1 MSDLRLTLDTRDYS
15 ALVEIGRSL
24 IPTLAPGWT
33 DHNVHDPGIM
43 LMELVAW
50 IADAQ
55 TYALARSSRGE
66 REAYGHLLGLRLTGP
81 SPAQGLIWPLVSD
94 APAGTPTPWA
104 AGVTLDAGSAALPQR
119 QDAPP
124 FYTTSRVELTTAV
137 LTKVATVFADGS
149 TRDWTRA
156 NVQQGATFL
165 PFGQN
170 PQKGDRLQLTLE
182 GALIAAP
189 ATGAGISIGF
199 EIISDAAAAPPV
211 AGVTG
216 GAIKPCQPVQL
227 RVALSDGVAPWP
239 ISIQQDTTNGL
250 AQSGALLLAIDPGL
264 AGKAG
269 TFTLSIGSDDGFLIP
284 PRVQRLALNVLP
296 VNQVQLVSATQDPF
310 GTDLPDQ
317 ACQLDPPKPPNSLT
331 PPGLIYPVDDSF
343 TVMVANGSTLE
354 PWARTGD
361 LSSEGPDAKV
371 YALDEVNGIVTF
383 GNGINGRPPA
393 RGAALHVEYHVTA
406 GAGGNLPRGVQWKVA
421 GVAGAFGVNSDPTT
435 GGSSAVGLDGLRAIA
450 RQRVHSVRPI
460 VTTDDL
466 EQAAVAFADL
476 DVRRARELVP
486 DTGSRR
492 VAGSR
497 VLVAVGPH
505 DLDPASDTFEE
516 SALWLGEIR
525 RRLVPRLPL
534 GQRLEVIAPRLV
546 DVHVVTHLVA
556 APQLDPADV
565 QKAVEQALLAKFKI
579 TTTDGSLVWPFGRDI
594 TALTVKGWLRN
605 VDGVSH
611 VTDASLQG
619 PAASA
624 AGDRVALGITG
635 LPHLV
640 IAAGDIVVA
649 QSKIGGAA

>member
-1 MSDLRLTLDTRDYS
+1 MSDLRLQLDTRDFS

-81 SPAQGLIWPLVSD
+81 APAQGLIWPLASD

-104 AGVTLDAGSAALPQR
+104 AGVTLDAGTAAFPQR

-124 FYTTSRVELTTAV
+124 FYTTSRIELTTAA
-137 LTKVATVFADGS
+137 LTKVVTAFADGS

-165 PFGQN
+165 PFGQD
-170 PQKGDRLQLTLE
+170 PEKGDRLQLTLE
-182 GALIAAP
+182 GTLIAAP

-199 EIISDAAAAPPV
+199 EIVSDAPAAAPV
-211 AGVTG
+211 AGAAG
-216 GAIKPCQPVQL
+216 GTTKPCQRVQL
-227 RVALSDGVAPWP
+227 RVSLSDGVAPWP
-239 ISIQQDTTNGL
+239 ISIVQDTTNGL
-250 AQSGALLLAIDPGL
+250 AQSGVLLLAIDPGL
-264 AGKAG
+264 AGQAG

-284 PRVQRLALNVLP
+284 PSVQRLALNVLP
-296 VNQVQLVSATQDPF
+296 VDQVQLVSATQDPF
-310 GTDLPDQ
+310 GTGLPDQ
-317 ACQLDPPKPPNSLT
+317 VYPLNPPGPPNGST

-343 TVMVANGSTLE
+343 TVMVANSSTLE
-354 PWARTGD
+354 PWTRTVD
-361 LSSEGPDAKV
+361 LSNEGPDAKV

-393 RGAALHVEYHVTA
+393 AGAALHVEYHVTA
-406 GAGGNLPRGVQWKVA
+406 GAGGNLPHGIQWKVT
-421 GVAGAFGVNSDPTT
+421 GVAGAFGVNSDPTS
-435 GGSSAVGLDGLRAIA
+435 GGSSAVGLDGVRATA

-460 VTTDDL
+460 VTTNDL

-492 VAGSR
+492 VVGSR

-534 GQRLEVIAPRLV
+534 GQRLDVIAPRLV

-556 APQLDPADV
+556 ASQLDPADV
-565 QKAVEQALLAKFKI
+565 QKAVEQALLAKLRI
-579 TTTDGSLVWPFGRDI
+579 TATDDSWVWPFGRDI

-605 VDGVSH
+605 VDGVSR
-611 VTDASLQG
+611 VTDVSLQSS
-619 PAASA
+619 AATA

-635 LPHLV
+635 LPRLV
-640 IAAGDIVVA
+640 IAVGDIVVA
-649 QSKIGGAA
+649 RSTIGGGA